1 MPKPD
6 DVDKEGIKEEV
17 SIKYERY
24 NFEESFDQYD
34 LEAVKSMA
42 EENRQLRQKASQF
55 NEKINLMQVQ
65 IELAKSKQNQSI
77 NDQTVNDK
85 NAQISKLE
93 EKIEALQKLNLNDD
107 VANQD
112 FDPNEEFQEIKELFE
127 MYKSDAEKHG
137 NIHNLFAHIF
147 FQQD

>member
-24 NFEESFDQYD
+24 NFQESFDQYD

-77 NDQTVNDK
+77 NDQTVKDK
-85 NAQISKLE
+85 NA
-93 EKIEALQKLNLNDD
+93 
-107 VANQD
+107 
-112 FDPNEEFQEIKELFE
+112 
-127 MYKSDAEKHG
+127 
-137 NIHNLFAHIF
+137 
-147 FQQD
+147 